1 MTLQRISKESRVLQ
15 GGELA
20 QHIPKWLKTGLP
32 DAGALGRVIPI
43 VSSLDLNTICLEA
56 RCPNKQECFGEGS
69 VTFLILGRHCTRFC
83 RFCNVTGAAPQPV
96 DPGEPER
103 VVEAC
108 RRLELDHVVITSVT
122 RDDLA
127 DGGAGHF
134 ARTIKLI
141 HADRRG
147 VSVEVLVPDFAGNQE
162 AVETVARAGPDVFA
176 HNLETVERLY
186 PSARD
191 RADYS
196 RSLGILSRVRSA
208 HRDMI
213 VKSGLIL
220 GIGETLDEVK
230 STLEDIARAGCDIVT
245 VGQYMRPSREHM
257 PVAVYLDPAVF
268 EDLESYASELGL
280 VAVCGPRVRSSYKS
294 KAAFREAKLRRRKCA

>member
-1 MTLQRISKESRVLQ
+1 
-15 GGELA
+15 LA

-32 DAGALGRVIPI
+32 DAGALGRVIPT

-56 RCPNKQECFGEGS
+56 RCPNKQECFEAGS
-69 VTFLILGRHCTRFC
+69 VTFLILGRHCTRSC
-83 RFCNVTGAAPQPV
+83 RFCNVTGAAPLPV

-103 VVEAC
+103 VLEAC

-122 RDDLA
+122 RDDLP
-127 DGGAGHF
+127 DGGAGQF
-134 ARTIKLI
+134 RRTIELL
-141 HADRRG
+141 HAPSGD
-147 VSVEVLVPDFAGNQE
+147 VSVEVLVPDFDGNDT
-162 AVETVARAGPDVFA
+162 AVDTVAAAGPDVFA

-186 PSARD
+186 SSARE
-191 RADYS
+191 RADYA
-196 RSLGILSRVRSA
+196 RSLGILSRVRSGY
-208 HRDMI
+208 RGVI

-230 STLEDIARAGCDIVT
+230 STLKDLARAGCEIVT
-245 VGQYMRPSREHM
+245 VGQYMRPSRAHM
-257 PVAVYLDPAVF
+257 PVVEYLEPPVF
-268 EDLESYASELGL
+268 EDLESYARELGL

>member
-1 MTLQRISKESRVLQ
+1 LVQ
-15 GGELA
+15 GGDLT

-32 DAGALGRVIPI
+32 DAGALGRVIPT
-43 VSSLDLNTICLEA
+43 VSSLELNTICIEA

-96 DPGEPER
+96 DPAEPER
-103 VVEAC
+103 VLEAC
-108 RRLELDHVVITSVT
+108 RRLELEHVVITSVT
-122 RDDLA
+122 RDDLP

-134 ARTIKLI
+134 ARTIELLR
-141 HADRRG
+141 ADGRG
-147 VSVEVLVPDFAGNQE
+147 FSVEVLVPDFAGNDT
-162 AVETVARAGPDVFA
+162 AVETVAAAGPDVFA

-186 PSARD
+186 SSARD

-208 HRDMI
+208 RREIM

-220 GIGETLDEVK
+220 GIGETLAEVRSALK
-230 STLEDIARAGCDIVT
+230 DLARAGCDIVT
-245 VGQYMRPSREHM
+245 VGQYMRPSRAHM
-257 PVAVYLDPAVF
+257 PVAEYLAPAVF
-268 EDLESYASELGL
+268 EDIERYARELGL

>member
-1 MTLQRISKESRVLQ
+1 
-15 GGELA
+15 LA

-32 DAGALGRVIPI
+32 DAGALGRVIPT

-56 RCPNKQECFGEGS
+56 RCPNKQECFGAGS
-69 VTFLILGRHCTRFC
+69 VTFLILGKHCTRFC
-83 RFCNVTGAAPQPV
+83 RFCNVTGAPPQAV

-108 RRLELDHVVITSVT
+108 RELNLDHVVITSVT
-122 RDDLA
+122 RDDLP
-127 DGGAGHF
+127 DGGAGQF
-134 ARTIKLI
+134 RRTIQLLRSDSKE
-141 HADRRG
+141 
-147 VSVEVLVPDFAGNQE
+147 VSVEVLVPDFDGNDA
-162 AVETVARAGPDVFA
+162 AVETVAAAGPDVFA

-186 PSARD
+186 PLARD

-196 RSLGILSRVRSA
+196 RSLGILSRVGST
-208 HRDMI
+208 HPDVI

-220 GIGETLDEVK
+220 GIGETLEEVK
-230 STLEDIARAGCDIVT
+230 STLEDLARAGCEIVT
-245 VGQYMRPSREHM
+245 VGQYMRPSRAHM
-257 PVAVYLDPAVF
+257 PVADYLAPAVF
-268 EDLESYASELGL
+268 DDLESYARELGL